1 MPFLLEAREK
11 DLSGLKST
19 CCFFPKKLGRGR
31 RTWGRSP
38 THGAPLAVFLTSRD
52 NTTMRENLA
61 TFEEEIRQNLPGTRP
76 FQYSKDLSLG
86 EVGACPSRPACFQG
100 SFPGLDPG
108 SAE

>member
-1 MPFLLEAREK
+1 
-11 DLSGLKST
+11 
-19 CCFFPKKLGRGR
+19 
-31 RTWGRSP
+31 
-38 THGAPLAVFLTSRD
+38 
-52 NTTMRENLA
+52 MRENLA